1 MSDCSPAALNACL
14 SNGRSLFSQRGD
26 VVASG
31 RITPTFPLA
40 LLWLLVLLPPDEPP
54 LLPHAV
60 AASPATASAA
70 TRPSLAFLIAFS
82 SISLLPCWPQSG
94 PRLQTENQVD
104 HQLVE
109 PVVAVVTRRECVE
122 VELL

>member
-82 SISLLPCWPQSG
+82 SIFAAALLAAVRGPVYKPRIRSTTNWSSLSLP
-94 PRLQTENQVD
+94 
-104 HQLVE
+104 
-109 PVVAVVTRRECVE
+109 
-122 VELL
+122 